1 MDIDEPDNAEKNSV
15 ASGDSKNNTR
25 NPDSDKTKGKR
36 KLYVG
41 SQSLG
46 YRRDHMEVI
55 HRNFLFSV
63 GSLRYFLVIR
73 VFVSCL
79 RCCHH

>member
-1 MDIDEPDNAEKNSV
+1 MDIDEPDNTEKNSAPNV
-15 ASGDSKNNTR
+15 DSKNNVR
-25 NPDSDKTKGKR
+25 NDSDKTKGKR

-55 HRNFLFSV
+55 LSNDLH
-63 GSLRYFLVIR
+63 
-73 VFVSCL
+73 
-79 RCCHH
+79 